1 MNARGF
7 DRRNLLRAAAG
18 AAALPLLPS
27 LGRASRVAK
36 DPGRVLV
43 LVQLGGGNDGLSMV
57 VPHGDDAYHAARKA
71 TRIGADE
78 VLKLDDRVGLNPNL
92 KGLRSRFDDGELA
105 IVQGCGYP
113 RPNRSHFK
121 SMEIWHAADHRGR
134 AAGEGWIGRAFDAAF
149 AESRAGRLVHVGG
162 TTPFSLYS
170 PLHGAA
176 SFLVP
181 EGYRW
186 VEGEDALASYGRKV
200 DGKDAS
206 DRLKFLR
213 GVMSDARDS
222 SRAVRDAAANYR
234 PSVRY
239 PDDAFAFDLMAA
251 AAVIHGGF
259 GTRVVSTSLT
269 GFDTHSGQRGTH
281 DELMRRLDEGLSA
294 FLADL
299 SSSELGRDV
308 VVLAFSEFGRRVAEN
323 GSAGTDHGTAGPML
337 VAGAGVKGGL
347 FGEHPSLTELDK
359 GDLIHTTD
367 FRSVYGAMVE
377 GCFGVRASDVLG
389 AEYPRLAL
397 I

>member
-1 MNARGF
+1 
-7 DRRNLLRAAAG
+7 
-18 AAALPLLPS
+18 
-27 LGRASRVAK
+27 
-36 DPGRVLV
+36 
-43 LVQLGGGNDGLSMV
+43 
-57 VPHGDDAYHAARKA
+57 
-71 TRIGADE
+71 
-78 VLKLDDRVGLNPNL
+78 
-92 KGLRSRFDDGELA
+92 
-105 IVQGCGYP
+105 
-113 RPNRSHFK
+113 
-121 SMEIWHAADHRGR
+121 
-134 AAGEGWIGRAFDAAF
+134 
-149 AESRAGRLVHVGG
+149 
-162 TTPFSLYS
+162 
-170 PLHGAA
+170 
-176 SFLVP
+176 
-181 EGYRW
+181 
-186 VEGEDALASYGRKV
+186 
-200 DGKDAS
+200 
-206 DRLKFLR
+206 
-213 GVMSDARDS
+213 MSDARDS

-359 GDLIHTTD
+359 GDLTHTTD

-397 I
+397 V